1 MFKRV
6 LIGLLMDE
14 AGEGNQGGGGS
25 GDAPP
30 AKTFTQDQVNAL
42 LAKERRGL
50 QSQVDAMKAQLGD
63 FDAMKSE
70 LEKAREEKELA
81 GKTAAE
87 KIEHKYQKDLGLLQK
102 KIEELSTSIS
112 ERDALVKQTES
123 TLFEER
129 LGSRL
134 SAELGRQK
142 VIPQYLEK
150 AAKLA
155 RLELSDV
162 KFEDGKWIASYGDHI
177 DKPIGDAIAAWAK
190 DNENFLPAPAG
201 GAGSRTPNGVPTGKK
216 LSDLSV
222 DELLALDA
230 QQRAPRRS

>member
-6 LIGLLMDE
+6 LIGFLMDE
-14 AGEGNQGGGGS
+14 AGDANQGGGGS
-25 GDAPP
+25 DAP
-30 AKTFTQDQVNAL
+30 KTFTQDQVNAL

-50 QSQVDAMKAQLGD
+50 QSQVDAMKSQLGE
-63 FDAMKSE
+63 FDTIKAE

-87 KIEHKYQKDLGLLQK
+87 KLEHKYQKDLGLLQK
-102 KIEELSTSIS
+102 KIEELSAGIA
-112 ERDALVKQTES
+112 ERDSIVKQTES

-129 LGSRL
+129 LSGRL
-134 SAELGRQK
+134 SAELGKQK
-142 VIPQYLEK
+142 IIPQYLDK

-162 KFEDGKWIASYGDHI
+162 KFEDGKWIASYGDHVE
-177 DKPIGDAIAAWAK
+177 KPIADVIAAWAK
-190 DNENFLPAPAG
+190 DNDNFLPAPAG
-201 GAGSRTPNGVPTGKK
+201 GAGSRAPNGAPAGKK
-216 LSDLSV
+216 LSDMSV

-230 QQRAPRRS
+230 QQRSQRRS